1 MAVEG
6 SQRTQFKPGQSGNMG
21 GRPKYS
27 GLSREL
33 RRILESV
40 EKKDKQG
47 RTGEQLVAQ
56 RVYQDAIAG
65 KAYAVQ
71 IIFERTEGPIVK
83 DIETTDAD
91 LYLEAAKIL
100 VERQAERAAQK
111 ASQASDQ

>member
-1 MAVEG
+1 MAGEG
-6 SQRTQFKPGQSGNMG
+6 SKRTQFKPGQSGNMG

-33 RRILESV
+33 RNILESV

-65 KAYAVQ
+65 KPYAVML
-71 IIFERTEGPIVK
+71 IFERAEGRAP
-83 DIETTDAD
+83 DIAYGDAVEGGGNVD
-91 LYLEAAKIL
+91 PAKLKAALKIL
-100 VERQAERAAQK
+100 CE
-111 ASQASDQ
+111 